1 MLNMMDGFENGN
13 EGSDFRNAFTRFKRI
28 NRYIL
33 IETTALRHHSKP
45 NEPFEIIAKHPSGFS
60 L

>member
-13 EGSDFRNAFTRFKRI
+13 EGSDCRNAFTRFKRL

-33 IETTALRHHSKP
+33 IETTALRHHSKSI
-45 NEPFEIIAKHPSGFS
+45 EPFEINAKHLSGLF